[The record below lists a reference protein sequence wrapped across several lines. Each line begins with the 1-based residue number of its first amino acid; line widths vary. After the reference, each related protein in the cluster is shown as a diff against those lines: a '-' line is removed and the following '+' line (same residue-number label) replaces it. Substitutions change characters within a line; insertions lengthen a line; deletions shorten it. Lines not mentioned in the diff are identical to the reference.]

1 MTDPKWHENPV
12 TDRVVDI
19 IESIFRDLQV
29 AGPTIEKQITCSCWK
44 QSGAMEEKYGDV
56 VFLLDIAGQD
66 GVRVVGCSFLEA
78 KIKQAATGNYDEIE
92 REPSKKTQKAQL
104 EYIKENT
111 RYPHLLLYSR
121 EPIVSGAARNNQVLK
136 TLRWN
141 HENSAYWRNHFWR
154 QEGFIPEDFDLLGMH
169 AAVLPLPLALQ
180 IRQNIKTPGALEQRS
195 SSLSS
200 LICQRFLHGFDLDFD
215 QEVVDGVLGYQERT
229 RPARY
234 LVRIAVGNGGY
245 PPPPLDRR
253 PADGVW
259 TEIERTTDDV

>member
-1 MTDPKWHENPV
+1 
-12 TDRVVDI
+12 
-19 IESIFRDLQV
+19 
-29 AGPTIEKQITCSCWK
+29 
-44 QSGAMEEKYGDV
+44 MEEKYGDV